1 MKELYTDIHIDAP
14 RDHVWTV
21 LVDFDRYSEWNPFLV
36 EVLGTAEPGADL
48 RVTLSPP
55 GRRALTMKPTVTE
68 VAPARALEWLGRL
81 GPRGLFDGRHR
92 FELHDAP
99 NGSRLIQREVFTGV
113 LVPLFRRTLEE
124 RTVRGFVAMN
134 AALKRRA
141 EQTLS
146 SHTRR

>member
-1 MKELYTDIHIDAP
+1 MKELYTEIHIDASKEQ
-14 RDHVWTV
+14 VWSV
-21 LVDFDRYSEWNPFLV
+21 LVDFDRYAEWNPFIV
-36 EVLGTAEPGADL
+36 EVLGTADPGADL

-55 GRRALTMKPTVTE
+55 GGRAVTVKPTVTE
-68 VAPARALEWLGRL
+68 VAPARTLEWLGRL
-81 GPRGLFDGRHR
+81 GPRGVFDGRHR
-92 FELHDAP
+92 FELHDSP

-113 LVPLFRRTLEE
+113 LVPLFARTLDE

-134 AALKRRA
+134 VALKRRV